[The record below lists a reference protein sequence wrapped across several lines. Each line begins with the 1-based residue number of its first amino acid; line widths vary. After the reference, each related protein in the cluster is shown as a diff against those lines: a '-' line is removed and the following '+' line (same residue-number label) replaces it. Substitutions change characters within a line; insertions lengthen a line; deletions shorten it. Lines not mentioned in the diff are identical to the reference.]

1 MVKALNFCDFFSPK
15 IYFYVIER
23 HIKMKDILNIERHIK
38 MKDIL
43 NNELYKTIYKEDNTA
58 KKIDLLFKKIGIN
71 I

>member
-15 IYFYVIER
+15 IYFYV
-23 HIKMKDILNIERHIK
+23 IERHIK

-58 KKIDLLFKKIGIN
+58 KKIDLLLKKMGISN
-71 I
+71 

>member
-1 MVKALNFCDFFSPK
+1 
-15 IYFYVIER
+15 
-23 HIKMKDILNIERHIK
+23 

-58 KKIDLLFKKIGIN
+58 KKKIDLLFKKIGVN

>member
-15 IYFYVIER
+15 IYFYV
-23 HIKMKDILNIERHIK
+23 IERHIK